1 MSEEDVNVF
10 DFVWGKF
17 IIGAALLWMA
27 YWLHGVFSQL
37 EAGTREAARVNALVA
52 IAYKSIGHWPTVGLV
67 VLAGAFALVLGIR
80 QLLSD

>member
-1 MSEEDVNVF
+1 MSEDVNVF

-17 IIGAALLWMA
+17 IIGAILIWMA
-27 YWLHGVFSQL
+27 YWMHGVFSEL

-52 IAYKSIGHWPTVGLV
+52 IAYKSIGHWPTVGLFGLV
-67 VLAGAFALVLGIR
+67 GVIIVVLGIR